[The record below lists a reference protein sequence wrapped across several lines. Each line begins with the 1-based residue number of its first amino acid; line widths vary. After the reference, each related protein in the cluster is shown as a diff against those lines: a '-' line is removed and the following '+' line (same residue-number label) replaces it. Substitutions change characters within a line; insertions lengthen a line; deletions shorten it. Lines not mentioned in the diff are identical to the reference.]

1 MNLKRVLVLD
11 IAIHKA
17 FTKGV
22 QKSKLNPTNTAKLF
36 LYISLLLNDEE
47 LPSEARDHPLTG
59 NYKDTNEFHISGDLL
74 VVYRVEDNTLEL
86 LKIGT
91 HSQLFK

>member
-1 MNLKRVLVLD
+1 MLD
-11 IAIHKA
+11 IAIHKN

-22 QKSKLNPTNTAKLF
+22 QKAKLNLTNTAKLF
-36 LYISLLLNDEE
+36 LYISLLLNEDD
-47 LPSEARDHPLTG
+47 LPSESKDHALTG

>member
-1 MNLKRVLVLD
+1 MLD
-11 IAIHKA
+11 IAIHKV

-22 QKSKLNPTNTAKLF
+22 QKAKLNPTNTAKLF
-36 LYISLLLNDEE
+36 LYISLLLNEEE
-47 LPSEARDHPLTG
+47 LPNEARDHTLTG

-74 VVYRVEDNTLEL
+74 IMYRVEDNTLEL